1 MLKNYAREMR
11 RMRPVRSKR
20 KMMKRE
26 DSVLLSSLKTSVV
39 NAKKKTE
46 SARRKRIVAEKRL
59 LRKMRENDRRESVVK
74 MRSVL
79 DESKRRMNA
88 EPNLM
93 KRSDSDARD

>member
-1 MLKNYAREMR
+1 MLKNYAREMK

-59 LRKMRENDRRESVVK
+59 LRKMRENDRIESVVK
-74 MRSVL
+74 MRSVP
-79 DESKRRMNA
+79 DE
-88 EPNLM
+88 
-93 KRSDSDARD
+93 